1 MPLFDFNSASCCKQ
15 EETVVSLLWND
26 LLRFSMIC
34 RFWRG
39 WTTHDNADI
48 YETMLKEEIFESIE
62 ERNISGYEKM
72 QLFRHDGETEVQ
84 FITIMYFKTL
94 DGIRQFAG
102 EDYTLAV
109 VPHKARDVLSR
120 FDERVRIFEVKADV
134 GY

>member
-1 MPLFDFNSASCCKQ
+1 
-15 EETVVSLLWND
+15 
-26 LLRFSMIC
+26 MIC
-34 RFWRG
+34 RIWRG

-48 YETMLKEEIFESIE
+48 YETMLREEIFKSIE
-62 ERNISGYEKM
+62 ERKLAGYERI
-72 QLFRHDGETEVQ
+72 QLFRHEGENEVD

-102 EDYTLAV
+102 DDYTVAV
-109 VPHKARDVLSR
+109 VPQKARDVLSR

>member
-1 MPLFDFNSASCCKQ
+1 
-15 EETVVSLLWND
+15 
-26 LLRFSMIC
+26 MIC
-34 RFWRG
+34 RIWNG
-39 WTTHDNADI
+39 WTTPNNANI

-62 ERNISGYEKM
+62 ERNISGYEKI

-109 VPHKARDVLSR
+109 VPQKARDVLSR